1 MTGEKR
7 KLEEKWL
14 ATRAA
19 IRAKIQK
26 SGPTMTQEEVEE
38 WLAIRR
44 DAGLQIDPETAE
56 VEWIYA
62 LTVDPYGIYPELPE
76 EYQQVG
82 REYFAHCP
90 GSDVWVRF
98 GDLPEATED
107 ALWQKYKSRLAFP
120 AGLPWAGQDGRPR
133 E

>member
-1 MTGEKR
+1 MTSEKR
-7 KLEEKWL
+7 KLEEEWL
-14 ATRAA
+14 ATRAG

-76 EYQQVG
+76 EYQQG
-82 REYFAHCP
+82 AGIFRPLSGQRCLGP
-90 GSDVWVRF
+90 LWRPPRSDR
-98 GDLPEATED
+98 
-107 ALWQKYKSRLAFP
+107 R
-120 AGLPWAGQDGRPR
+120 RPVAKV
-133 E
+133 